1 MEVEAICMS
10 KILMRK
16 KSKENEVKDKVAKD
30 VMNQEDSSTAGVQA
44 KKRKIHGRPSRGS
57 TQSDM
62 EIWEKLKSRQ
72 SITRTPLQEEKLKR
86 FKTSKH

>member
-1 MEVEAICMS
+1 MS

-44 KKRKIHGRPSRGS
+44 KKTKN
-57 TQSDM
+57 TWQA
-62 EIWEKLKSRQ
+62 KSW
-72 SITRTPLQEEKLKR
+72 
-86 FKTSKH
+86 